1 MVHGES
7 KSVAR
12 NALIG
17 GLRAQ
22 FPRKYITAHF
32 PVTYAG
38 KGKEHG
44 KVGINLILYAVELHI
59 L

>member
-1 MVHGES
+1 M
-7 KSVAR
+7 AR